1 MKIAKEEVERVAR
14 LSRLALSETEL
25 VRMQKDLAEIQT
37 YMQTLEQLASSGAVK
52 SGEPVNV
59 VREDMIKPSFD
70 RDGLLA
76 NAAVHRADSIVVP
89 KTVE

>member
-25 VRMQKDLAEIQT
+25 VRMQKDLAEILT

-52 SGEPVNV
+52 AGEPVNV
-59 VREDMIKPSFD
+59 VREDLMKPSFD
-70 RDGLLA
+70 RDKLLA